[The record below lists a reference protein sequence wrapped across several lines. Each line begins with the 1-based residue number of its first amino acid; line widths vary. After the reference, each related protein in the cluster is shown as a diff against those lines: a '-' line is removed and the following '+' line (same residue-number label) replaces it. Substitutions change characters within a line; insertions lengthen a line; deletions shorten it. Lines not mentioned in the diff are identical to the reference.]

1 MRYAEYHNTWTKKR
15 FNFLFQ
21 IVQLGSL
28 DHDNIIKF
36 YGTSLQDRNLWFITG
51 FPTSSVSH
59 IKCLYIAM
67 VALLSR
73 VRYKF
78 ISSWLHTCESSWA
91 WGWAKP
97 YLGTTN
103 SWRCVLKEILSW
115 KFPVDV
121 CYRFCRNV
129 LSPSAETLRC
139 SQGPKTQQW
148 YQHTN

>member
-1 MRYAEYHNTWTKKR
+1 MRYAEYHNTWTKKKR

-78 ISSWLHTCESSWA
+78 ISS
-91 WGWAKP
+91 
-97 YLGTTN
+97 
-103 SWRCVLKEILSW
+103 
-115 KFPVDV
+115 
-121 CYRFCRNV
+121 
-129 LSPSAETLRC
+129 
-139 SQGPKTQQW
+139 
-148 YQHTN
+148 